1 MISRVHKLPVRAR
14 FHENLAKTYW
24 TLVATASE
32 DRTAGIWKVSSGSQ
46 QLVRFLHEDRVRDV
60 ALSPYGEYPAAF
72 SSNRAEIWLWWAED
86 VISAFVPSLA
96 EVVKEVCRP
105 A

>member
-1 MISRVHKLPVRAR
+1 MPSM
-14 FHENLAKTYW
+14 
-24 TLVATASE
+24 
-32 DRTAGIWKVSSGSQ
+32 
-46 QLVRFLHEDRVRDV
+46 RDV
-60 ALSPYGEYPAAF
+60 RILRVDSLVGYVLSPYGEYLAAF
-72 SSNRAEIWLWWAED
+72 SSNRAQIWLWWAED